1 MFDES
6 CCYCLS
12 TSASA
17 FFHCWPR
24 FKKAQSSFSEKT
36 SSALLSPL
44 ESDCDLF
51 FLKKR
56 QEQQYFV
63 KDIGE
68 LETHEV
74 VDTERVEV
82 ELLSGTLTGKGGG
95 L

>member
-1 MFDES
+1 M
-6 CCYCLS
+6 
-12 TSASA
+12 
-17 FFHCWPR
+17 
-24 FKKAQSSFSEKT
+24 KKPAQHSS
-36 SSALLSPL
+36 LRLSPTVI
-44 ESDCDLF
+44 C

-68 LETHEV
+68 LEPHGV